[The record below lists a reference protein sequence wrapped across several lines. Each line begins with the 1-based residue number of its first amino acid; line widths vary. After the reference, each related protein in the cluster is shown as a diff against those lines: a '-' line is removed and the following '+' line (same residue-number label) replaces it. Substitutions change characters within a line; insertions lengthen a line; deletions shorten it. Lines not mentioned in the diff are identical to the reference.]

1 MAYCLAI
8 DLGASSGR
16 HLLGEIKDEKLT
28 ITEIYRFENAI
39 KENNGTLTW
48 DIDEICENVIKGL
61 ERCKELGKIPETVAI
76 DTWGVDYVLLDEK
89 GKELLPC
96 VAYRDGRTA
105 NVPTEIYKLTDKEQL
120 YQRTGINEQSY
131 NTIFQLWCDKCSGKM
146 DKAAYM
152 LMMPDYL
159 SYKLTGVV
167 SQEYTICSTTGLVN
181 AGSKT
186 WDSEII
192 EKLGYKKELF
202 TDISAPCTPVGRFS
216 EEIKNRVGFD
226 CLVLHCPAHDTAS
239 AVAACPTDDESLFI
253 SSGTWSLVGTEN
265 TYPVTTQQAMQAG
278 LSNEGGIEYRYRFLK
293 NIMGMWLFQS
303 IRKELN
309 NQYTYDEMMQL
320 AMTSSF
326 KELIDPTDDAFL
338 APKSM
343 IGAVRNYLGKE
354 DLPLAD
360 VLSSIYH
367 SLAKSY
373 NDTLCEIEN
382 ISRKKIRRINIVG
395 GGSRDRYL
403 NQLTKQY
410 TQREVTAGPVECTAT
425 GNIISQMFCL
435 DGDMTLE
442 KAREVVKKSFDIT
455 EVE

>member
-39 KENNGTLTW
+39 KEDNGILTW

-61 ERCKELGKIPETVAI
+61 ERCKELGKIPQTLSI

-105 NVPTEIYKLTDKEQL
+105 NVPTEIYKLIDKNEL
-120 YQRTGINEQSY
+120 YNRTGINEQSY
-131 NTIFQLWCDKCSGKM
+131 NTIFQLWCDKRSGRM

-167 SQEYTICSTTGLVN
+167 SQEYTICSTTGLLN
-181 AGSKT
+181 AESKT

-202 TDISAPCTPVGRFS
+202 TNISKPCTPVGNLN
-216 EEIKNRVGFD
+216 EEIKARVGFD

-239 AVAACPTDDESLFI
+239 AVAACPTDDNSLFI

-265 TYPVTTQQAMQAG
+265 TYPVTTRQAMQAG

-303 IRKELN
+303 IKKELN
-309 NQYTYDEMMQL
+309 SQYTYDEMMQL
-320 AMTSSF
+320 AMSSSF

-343 IGAVRNYLGKE
+343 IETVKNWLGKP

-360 VLSSIYH
+360 VLNSVYH
-367 SLAKSY
+367 SLANSY
-373 NDTLCEIEN
+373 NNTLQEIEN
-382 ISRKKIRRINIVG
+382 ISHKEIRHINIVG
-395 GGSRDRYL
+395 GGSKDRYL
-403 NQLTKQY
+403 NQLTKHY
-410 TQREVTAGPVECTAT
+410 TQRQVTAGPVECTAT
-425 GNIISQMFCL
+425 GNIISQLFYL
-435 DGDMTLE
+435 DKNMTLE
-442 KAREVVKKSFDIT
+442 KTRELVKKSFDIAA
-455 EVE
+455 VE